1 MKKFFLI
8 ITTML
13 CMVNMQAQTITMA
26 SYNIRYNNPDDAE
39 EGNAWKQR
47 CPHICE
53 IINYEE
59 PVFLGAQE
67 VLVDQLRDMQKLL
80 PDYNYLGV
88 GRDDG
93 KESGEYAAI
102 FYRKNPTPS
111 N

>member
-53 IINYEE
+53 IINYLFFQKYYYFTE
-59 PVFLGAQE
+59 FYG
-67 VLVDQLRDMQKLL
+67 KLL
-80 PDYNYLGV
+80 MLWF
-88 GRDDG
+88 
-93 KESGEYAAI
+93 YATRI
-102 FYRKNPTPS
+102 
-111 N
+111 